1 MRLTVMWRSALP
13 VKQATVRQRAGRDAP
28 LSTDDRQFIAQSEP
42 QYVVSVSGLPRRFER
57 LAQNRAVLTET
68 VLKRKNKDPI
78 SPDDMGTAVDGES
91 VMVVF
96 VFPKTDAIALDD
108 QEVEFITK
116 LGETEVKKKFKLKD
130 LVFAGQLAL

>member
-1 MRLTVMWRSALP
+1 
-13 VKQATVRQRAGRDAP
+13 
-28 LSTDDRQFIAQSEP
+28 
-42 QYVVSVSGLPRRFER
+42 
-57 LAQNRAVLTET
+57 
-68 VLKRKNKDPI
+68 
-78 SPDDMGTAVDGES
+78 MGTAVDGES